1 MIRIAFPGLKLVRRL
16 GLAAAALLALSVAS
30 GQPAAAM
37 SPINPGVTPSA
48 TYTSDGLLTQVRGGH
63 GGGGGFGHGGFGHGG
78 GFRGGGWRGG
88 WRGGP
93 YFGGGFYPYFYD
105 DDYPDYYYYP
115 DEGYPVRRC
124 RIVKTK
130 HGRHRVCHWSR
141 MY

>member
-37 SPINPGVTPSA
+37 SPINPGVAPSA
-48 TYTSDGLLTQVRGGH
+48 TYASDGLLTQVRGGH
-63 GGGGGFGHGGFGHGG
+63 GGGHFGGFGHGGF
-78 GFRGGGWRGG
+78 RGGGWHGG
-88 WRGGP
+88 WRGP
-93 YFGGGFYPYFYD
+93 FFGGGFYYPYYYGY
-105 DDYPDYYYYP
+105 DYPDYYYP

-141 MY
+141 LYY

>member
-37 SPINPGVTPSA
+37 SPINPGAAPSA
-48 TYTSDGLLTQVRGGH
+48 TYASDGLLTQVRGGH
-63 GGGGGFGHGGFGHGG
+63 GGGGFGHGGGFG

-88 WRGGP
+88 GWGGP
-93 YFGGGFYPYFYD
+93 FYGGDFYPYFYG
-105 DDYPDYYYYP
+105 DDYPGYYYP

-124 RIVKTK
+124 RIIKTK
-130 HGRHRVCHWSR
+130 HGRHRVCRWYR
-141 MY
+141 LYY